1 MEFLHIVQ
9 PAFRGIVGNV
19 ISPATDVVDIAD
31 QIRTAFVQG
40 IAHGDRSV
48 DVEQEKLFIFQTCQL
63 RGIAVSMVRV
73 KSIHN
78 VLISELEMLRF
89 MLAMNVVT
97 VKEKTAR
104 GGKMCGGKRKWN
116 CVSIYGMIGIDVRGG
131 VRSKAA

>member
-1 MEFLHIVQ
+1 MLRF
-9 PAFRGIVGNV
+9 
-19 ISPATDVVDIAD
+19 IANMNL
-31 QIRTAFVQG
+31 
-40 IAHGDRSV
+40 S
-48 DVEQEKLFIFQTCQL
+48 
-63 RGIAVSMVRV
+63 
-73 KSIHN
+73 
-78 VLISELEMLRF
+78 ISELEMLRF